1 MLSRWCRN
9 VDLLS
14 IAYAFRP
21 RLRDRLTLSGRTFL
35 RKPWTYGESDSRGLC
50 RYLCRQGLF
59 RELHRSLRYGFAAHG
74 MLLYPSRIAPE
85 SRSFGGMLEPRW
97 IVGPES
103 LDQ

>member
-1 MLSRWCRN
+1 
-9 VDLLS
+9 
-14 IAYAFRP
+14 
-21 RLRDRLTLSGRTFL
+21 
-35 RKPWTYGESDSRGLC
+35 
-50 RYLCRQGLF
+50 LCRQGLF

-74 MLLYPSRIAPE
+74 MLLYPFRIAPE